1 VLLRSTLTSFK
12 RSFIGFN
19 AVLGVGEAAVPVGY
33 DPALQQQQ
41 GEQKDSPPDVRL
53 AGQLLLHYVTLLMV
67 TGTRAIFSGR

>member
-1 VLLRSTLTSFK
+1 VLFRSTLTSFK

-53 AGQLLLHYVTLLMV
+53 AGQL
-67 TGTRAIFSGR
+67 